1 MAPTSTHRSIHKRRL
16 TIALAITASFLVAE
30 IVGGILTGSL
40 ALIADGGHMA
50 SDAAAL
56 GLALGAIWLA
66 SRPASQERT
75 YGMHRAEILAAFV
88 NSLALVLV
96 AVYIFWEA
104 SGRFADPPKVDA
116 APMLAIAAV
125 GLGANLISMSVL
137 YRDHGHSLN
146 LRAAFLH
153 VSGDALGSVGAIVAG
168 VIMLATGSFIA
179 DPIISV
185 IIGILII
192 ISAVRIS
199 WDSTQVLLEAT
210 PPGINVS
217 EVQGQMP
224 SVDGVTSVHDLHI
237 WTVTSGFI
245 SLSAHVEADQTD
257 RPHDILIELRR
268 SLSENFGIDHATIQ
282 IETLTLHE
290 ELETCCGV
298 DTEEVP
304 HRHALHHA

>member
-1 MAPTSTHRSIHKRRL
+1 MAATSTHRSLHKRRL
-16 TIALAITASFLVAE
+16 SIALAITASFFIAE

-66 SRPASQERT
+66 SRPPSKERT

-96 AVYIFWEA
+96 AVFIFWEA
-104 SGRFADPPKVDA
+104 SGRFTDPPTVDA
-116 APMLAIAAV
+116 TPMLAIATV
-125 GLGANLISMSVL
+125 GLGANLVSMSVL
-137 YRDHGHSLN
+137 SRERGHSLN

-168 VIMLATGSFIA
+168 VIMLTTGSFIA
-179 DPIISV
+179 DPVISV
-185 IIGILII
+185 VIGVLII
-192 ISAVRIS
+192 VSAVRIT

-210 PPGINVS
+210 PPGIDVS
-217 EVQGQMP
+217 ELQEQML
-224 SVDGVTSVHDLHI
+224 SVPGVASVHDLHI

-245 SLSAHVEADQTD
+245 SLSAHVEADQEGQ
-257 RPHDILIELRR
+257 PHDILVELRR
-268 SLSENFGIDHATIQ
+268 SLSQNFGINHATIQ

-298 DTEEVP
+298 DTEEVTR
-304 HRHALHHA
+304 HHALHHT